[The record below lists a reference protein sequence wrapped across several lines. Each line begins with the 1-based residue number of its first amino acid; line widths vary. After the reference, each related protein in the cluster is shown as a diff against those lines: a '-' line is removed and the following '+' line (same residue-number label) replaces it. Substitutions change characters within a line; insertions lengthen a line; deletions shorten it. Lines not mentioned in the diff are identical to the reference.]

1 MIIDFKLKAEVSED
15 EVKRFFRERG
25 IIVKQV
31 ETVANLCH
39 CFDEYYEAELVPIW
53 VVVNPHN
60 RQETPMIEKYKELIS
75 AQAKKSIIDNIDKF
89 SVFASFL

>member
-1 MIIDFKLKAEVSED
+1 MIIDFKLQAEVSEN
-15 EVKRFFRERG
+15 EIKRFFRERG

-31 ETVANLCH
+31 ETVTNLSH
-39 CFDEYYEAELVPIW
+39 CCNDYYDAILVPIW

-60 RQETPMIEKYKELIS
+60 RQETPMLEKYQELVM
-75 AQAKKSIIDNIDKF
+75 AQAKKRIIDNIDKF

>member
-1 MIIDFKLKAEVSED
+1 MIIDFNIQTEISED

-31 ETVANLCH
+31 ETVTNLCH
-39 CFDEYYEAELVPIW
+39 CCDDYYEADIVSIW

-60 RQETPMIEKYKELIS
+60 RQETPMIEKYRELVA
-75 AQAKKSIIDNIDKF
+75 AQVKTNIIDNIDKF